1 MRVMLPLG
9 RGNGVGVNVIVGV
22 AVRVGV
28 KVSVGVRVG
37 VEEKTGERV
46 KVAARRKSVG
56 DATSVCVRVGVGVG
70 TNGVHPITMAVLRIV
85 RRIQTRRIVE
95 SIIQR
100 ISQFFLAQELER
112 ARAHFA
118 RNLV

>member
-1 MRVMLPLG
+1 
-9 RGNGVGVNVIVGV
+9 
-22 AVRVGV
+22 
-28 KVSVGVRVG
+28 
-37 VEEKTGERV
+37 
-46 KVAARRKSVG
+46 
-56 DATSVCVRVGVGVG
+56 
-70 TNGVHPITMAVLRIV
+70 VHPITMAVLRIV